1 MMAAQ
6 SLRRL
11 LGCMVFFAL
20 TPICLWA
27 QTIAKGE
34 ISGTVLD
41 PSGAAVPNARV
52 ELVERATAASR
63 NDTTDA
69 AGNFVFHVLVPGL
82 YDLNVTAPGF
92 ERADVHGVVVQV
104 GQTTNQRVGLVVG
117 TSKQEIQVSG
127 DAAPLVQETQ
137 SQIGQ
142 VIDRQ
147 ELDTLP
153 IKNRDFTD
161 LATLVPQVVRSP
173 TVDPTKQRV
182 GNISVAGTG
191 GRTSNIFVDGFEDF
205 DFVIGGLAFDVS
217 PDAIQEFNVVTT
229 RFSAEQARSM
239 AAVINIVQR
248 SGSNQIHGSAFYF
261 FRNQDLAAR
270 DFFQD
275 EKSPFKRQQWG
286 GSLGGPLIKDRLF
299 GFVTFEDHHEH
310 DVGIVNTNG
319 VYPQFDGSFPLPFR
333 RDFVT
338 AKLDYVG
345 TGKHRLSARYNLDD
359 FNSAENVGGINSES
373 TGRNNLTTTQ
383 SAAGSDTYLVSANSL
398 NTFGFQYFHFKNLL
412 QPFFPLTANQVRPDL
427 VIGTPTGDPQ
437 GTAETRYEVKD
448 DYTLTRGAH
457 TIRFGGEYHYVL
469 GSAFVN
475 EANQGSFNFFT
486 DAPLNAPFADLLIQ
500 SACNNPNC
508 SLGSLGSSVVGVYVQ
523 DDWKILS
530 NLTVNLGLRWDYFS
544 NQNDKNFD
552 GILGLL
558 APPGSRKS
566 DKKDF
571 GPRVGFAYDPFKTG
585 KFVVRGGYGIYYA
598 NLALLDALG
607 EHGFDG
613 RNLGFRVFFDPGGI
627 NVANPFPGLTPQQIH
642 ALFFGPPQDPIIAL
656 DNHITT
662 PYVQYWSGG
671 FQWQL
676 ASKYVLSVDG
686 VHGLG
691 VKGILSRD
699 INADPEFNIATPAA
713 PLCQMFG
720 QPICSQFG
728 ATTWA
733 SNGNTLHYNALVIS
747 LTKVMSQRFQFNT
760 SYTYSKADNFF
771 DESVGSAGQLL
782 SNPFSSVADRGPATT
797 DVRDRFVLSGIYDP
811 SGLFPFYGKNW
822 EISLITSF
830 NTPTPYNI
838 STGATQADGITP
850 IRPDGIGRNSGAR
863 GSAAKTLALVNAFR
877 VSQGLDPLDR
887 PLSPLSLDMRDTDLR
902 ISKGF
907 HLRENL
913 LLKLQGE
920 VYNVFN
926 SANFISN
933 AGNAGFGI
941 SGVIGV
947 ATSNNVGL
955 PTSTPGPLGAGGPR
969 TFQLA
974 ARLQW

>member
-1 MMAAQ
+1 MAAQ
-6 SLRRL
+6 ILRRL
-11 LGCMVFFAL
+11 LACIIFFAI
-20 TPICLWA
+20 TSICSWG
-27 QTIAKGE
+27 QTISKGE

-41 PSGAAVPNARV
+41 PSGAAVPNATV
-52 ELVERATAASR
+52 ELIERSTAASR
-63 NDTTDA
+63 TDTTDA
-69 AGNFVFHVLVPGL
+69 AGDFAFHALVPGL
-82 YDLNVTAPGF
+82 FDLNVTAPGF

-104 GQTTNQRVGLVVG
+104 GQMTNQRVSLVVG
-117 TSKQEIQVSG
+117 TNKQEVQVSG
-127 DAAPLVQETQ
+127 DAAPLVQQTQ

-147 ELDTLP
+147 QVADLP

-239 AAVINIVQR
+239 SAVINIVQR
-248 SGSNQIHGSAFYF
+248 SGSNQVHGSGFYF

-275 EKSPFKRQQWG
+275 EKSPFQRQQWG
-286 GSLGGPLIKDRLF
+286 GSVGGPLIKDRLF
-299 GFVTFEDHHEH
+299 GFVTFEDHHEQ

-319 VYPQFDGSFPLPFR
+319 AFPQFDGSFPLPFR

-338 AKLDYVG
+338 AKVDYVA
-345 TGKHRLSARYNLDD
+345 TEKHRLFGRYNLDN

-373 TGRNNLTTTQ
+373 TGRNNLTNTQ
-383 SAAGSDTYLVSANSL
+383 SGAVSDTYLLSPDSL
-398 NTFGFQYFHFKNLL
+398 NTVGFQFFHFNNVLK
-412 QPFFPLTANQVRPDL
+412 PFFPLTANQVRPDL

-437 GTAETRYEVKD
+437 GTTETRYELKD
-448 DYTLTRGAH
+448 DFTLTRGAH
-457 TIRFGGEYHYVL
+457 TIRFGGEYHYVI

-486 DAPLNAPFADLLIQ
+486 DAPLDAPFADLLIQ
-500 SACNNPNC
+500 SACNNPSC
-508 SLGSLGSSVVGVYVQ
+508 SLGTLASSIVGVYVQ
-523 DDWKILS
+523 DDWKIRP
-530 NLTVNLGLRWDYFS
+530 NLTINAGLRWDYFS
-544 NQNDKNFD
+544 NQNDKGFD

-558 APPGSRKS
+558 APPGSRTS

-571 GPRVGFAYDPFKTG
+571 SPRIGFAYDPFKTG
-585 KFVVRGGYGIYYA
+585 RFVIRGGYGIYYS
-598 NLALLDALG
+598 NIALLDALG

-627 NVANPFPGLTPQQIH
+627 NIANPFPGLTPGQIH
-642 ALFFGPPQDPIIAL
+642 AMFFGAPQDPIIAL
-656 DNHITT
+656 ANNLTT
-662 PYVQYWSGG
+662 PYVQTWSGG
-671 FQWQL
+671 FQWQF
-676 ASKYVLSVDG
+676 ATNYVVSVDG
-686 VHGLG
+686 VHSLG
-691 VKGILSRD
+691 VKGLVARD
-699 INADPEFNIATPAA
+699 INADPGFNLATPAS

-720 QPICSQFG
+720 QSVCSQFG
-728 ATTWA
+728 ATTW
-733 SNGNTLHYNALVIS
+733 SNNGDTLHYNALVIS
-747 LTKVMSQRFQFNT
+747 LNKVMSKRFQFNT
-760 SYTYSKADNFF
+760 SFTYSKADNDF
-771 DESVGSAGQLL
+771 DESVASAGQLL
-782 SNPFSSVADRGPATT
+782 SNPFNAAADRGPATT
-797 DVRDRFVLSGIYDP
+797 DVRDRFVLSGIYNP

-822 EISLITSF
+822 EISIISSF

-838 STGATQADGITP
+838 TTGTTQADGITP
-850 IRPDGIGRNSGAR
+850 LRPDGIGRNTGAR
-863 GSAAKTLALVNAFR
+863 GSATKTLALVNAFR
-877 VSQGLDPLDR
+877 VSQGLAPLDR
-887 PLSPLSLDMRDTDLR
+887 PLSPFSLDMRDTDLR

-907 HLRENL
+907 RIKDNV

-920 VYNVFN
+920 VYNVLN

-947 ATSNNVGL
+947 ATSNSVGL

-974 ARLQW
+974 ARLDF